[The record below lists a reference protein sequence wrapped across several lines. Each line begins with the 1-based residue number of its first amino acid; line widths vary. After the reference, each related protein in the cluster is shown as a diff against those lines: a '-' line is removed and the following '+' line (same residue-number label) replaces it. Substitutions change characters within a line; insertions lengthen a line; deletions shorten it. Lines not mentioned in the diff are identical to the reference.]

1 MPIIGLNINKIS
13 AERKENAFLGK
24 GLEIKTQPQIT
35 DVRETKLE
43 GLSKENIDILSIG
56 FAMSS
61 TFNPDAGSILI
72 EGSILYKSDK
82 KDAILKEWKKAKA
95 LPSEDGVIVLNHI
108 FNKASIIG
116 LYLADLLS
124 LPPII
129 SLPRVE
135 PRRDYDKTSQS
146 VTPTQEKKN

>member
-1 MPIIGLNINKIS
+1 MPIIGMNINKIS
-13 AERKENAFLGK
+13 AERKESALLGK

-35 DVRETKLE
+35 DVKETKIE
-43 GLSKENIDILSIG
+43 GLAKESIDILSIN
-56 FAMSS
+56 FTMSS

-72 EGSILYKSDK
+72 EGIILYKSDK
-82 KDAILKEWKKAKA
+82 KDAILKEWNKAKA

-108 FNKASIIG
+108 FNKVSIIG

-135 PRRDYDKTSQS
+135 P
-146 VTPTQEKKN
+146 KKV